1 MKKLTASIFATLLMA
16 VSVGTANADIAS
28 SQYVDDKVGTV
39 ETSVTNLDGRVDV
52 AEGEI
57 EALGTK
63 VEAKLD
69 AETAADTYATQESLT
84 TGLAGK
90 QDTQLVTSATYSQ
103 NITSETGYPSVAA
116 VEAAISAATGEIN
129 TEVGGKVDVA
139 QGPGSANQA
148 VITGATGNIT
158 TGQIATGMISD
169 GAVTSAKIGTDA
181 VGSAQIATGAVT
193 SDELAADAVTAGKI
207 ADGVITTTEISATA
221 GITAAQLS
229 TAVQTS
235 LGLADTAVQE
245 ADLAGYAK
253 TDALAKKQ
261 DKLTETQQAAVDS
274 GITTEKVEAYDAY
287 ATSKADAAAL
297 TTLDGKVTTNTTNIG
312 TNTTAIGTLTT
323 LTTTEKTNL
332 VGAINEVDGDITKIN
347 GELAGK
353 IPMPDGECSN
363 PTNKCV
369 LVSNGTN
376 SFEWEVIARGVTHE
390 GGGEQIM

>member
-39 ETSVTNLDGRVDV
+39 ETSVTTLSGRVGT
-52 AEGEI
+52 AEREI
-57 EALGTK
+57 ETLETGLN
-63 VEAKLD
+63 AKLD
-69 AETAADTYATQESLT
+69 SATAASTYATQSALT
-84 TGLAGK
+84 SGLADK
-90 QDTQLVTSATYSQ
+90 QDKELITSAEYATNLS
-103 NITSETGYPSVAA
+103 SETGYPSVAA
-116 VEAAISAATGEIN
+116 VEAAIEAATDGMV
-129 TEVGGKVDVA
+129 TDVSGKVNIA
-139 QGPGSANQA
+139 QGADSANRA
-148 VITGATGNIT
+148 VITGATGDIT

-193 SDELAADAVTAGKI
+193 SDELAADAVTADKI

-221 GITAAQLS
+221 GITATQLS
-229 TAVQTS
+229 TGVQTS

-274 GITTEKVEAYDAY
+274 GITTEKVAAYDAY
-287 ATSKADAAAL
+287 ATSKADKTAL
-297 TTLDGKVTTNTTNIG
+297 SALEGKVTANTTNIG
-312 TNTTAIGTLTT
+312 TNTTAIGTLTN
-323 LTTTEKTNL
+323 LKTTEKTNL
-332 VGAINEVDGDITKIN
+332 VGAINEVDGDITTIN
-347 GELAGK
+347 SALADK
-353 IPMPDGECSN
+353 IPMPDGECSD

-369 LVSNGTN
+369 LVSNGTT
-376 SFEWEVIARGVTHE
+376 FEWEVIARGVTHE
-390 GGGEQIM
+390 GGANP

>member
-16 VSVGTANADIAS
+16 VSVGAANADIAS
-28 SQYVDDKVGTV
+28 SQYVDDKIGTV
-39 ETSVTNLDGRVDV
+39 ETSVTNLGDRVDV

-57 EALGTK
+57 EALGTE
-63 VEAKLD
+63 VGAKLD
-69 AETAADTYATQESLT
+69 ADTAADTYATQESLT

-103 NITSETGYPSVAA
+103 NINSETGYPSVAA
-116 VEAAISAATGEIN
+116 VEKAISAATGEIN

-139 QGPGSANQA
+139 QGADSANQA
-148 VITGATGNIT
+148 VITGATGDIT

-169 GAVTSAKIGTDA
+169 GAVTSAKIGTNA

-193 SDELAADAVTAGKI
+193 SDELAADAVTADKI

-221 GITAAQLS
+221 GITATQLS
-229 TAVQTS
+229 TGVQTS

-245 ADLAGYAK
+245 ADLAGYA
-253 TDALAKKQ
+253 TTGALATKQ

-274 GITTEKVEAYDAY
+274 GITTEKVAAYDAY
-287 ATSKADAAAL
+287 AKSKADATAL
-297 TTLDGKVTTNTTNIG
+297 TTLEGKVTTNTTNIG
-312 TNTTAIGTLTT
+312 TNTTAIGKLTT

-332 VGAINEVDGDITKIN
+332 VGAINEVDGDITTIN
-347 GELAGK
+347 SELADK

-369 LVSNGTN
+369 LVSNGTS

-390 GGGEQIM
+390 GGEQSM

>member
-1 MKKLTASIFATLLMA
+1 MA
-16 VSVGTANADIAS
+16 VSVGAANADIAS
-28 SQYVDDKVGTV
+28 SQYVDDKIGTV
-39 ETSVTNLDGRVDV
+39 ETSVTNLGGRVAV

-57 EALGTK
+57 EALETD
-63 VEAKLD
+63 VNAKLD
-69 AETAADTYATQESLT
+69 IEAAASTYATKESLT

-103 NITSETGYPSVAA
+103 NISSETGYPSVAA
-116 VEAAISAATGEIN
+116 VETAIKAATSGIN
-129 TEVGGKVDVA
+129 TEVDGKVDVA
-139 QGPGSANQA
+139 QGAGSANQA
-148 VITGATGNIT
+148 VITGATGDIT

-193 SDELAADAVTAGKI
+193 SDELAAGAVTADKI

-221 GITAAQLS
+221 GITATQLS
-229 TAVQTS
+229 TGVQTS

-245 ADLAGYAK
+245 TDLAGYAT
-253 TDALAKKQ
+253 TDALATKQ
-261 DKLTETQQAAVDS
+261 DKLTETQQAAVNS
-274 GITTEKVEAYDAY
+274 GITTEKVAAYDAY
-287 ATSKADAAAL
+287 KTSKADATAL
-297 TTLDGKVTTNTTNIG
+297 SALEGKVTTNTTNIG

-332 VGAINEVDGDITKIN
+332 VGAINEVDGDITTIN
-347 GELAGK
+347 SELDGK

-369 LVSNGTN
+369 LVSNGTT
-376 SFEWEVIARGVTHE
+376 FEWEVIARGVTHQ
-390 GGGEQIM
+390 GDANP